1 MKPTKQKDQL
11 FEQVARIGK
20 ATSSPKRL
28 ELLELLAQSEKSVD
42 QLAQEAGIGIK
53 LTSAHLKVLRES
65 HLVKT
70 RKEGKFVLYRLSGQ
84 DVAGLWVTMR
94 ELAENHLAELTLALK
109 EVSSEPDKLTAY
121 DRQSLLQQAIRGE
134 IIVLDVRPSDEYLNG
149 HLPFARSIPLA
160 ELEQRIEELPKDFPI
175 VAYCRGPFCLMSAT
189 AQDLLKTKGYSVQTL
204 SDGICEWQAAGM
216 PLHPHHATPH
226 RAEIAQ

>member
-1 MKPTKQKDQL
+1 MKPHELKDRL

-42 QLAQEAGIGIK
+42 QLAREADINIK
-53 LTSAHLKVLRES
+53 LASAHLKVLRES

-70 RKEGKFVLYRLSGQ
+70 HKEGRFVLYRLSGQ
-84 DVAGLWVTMR
+84 DVASLWVTMR
-94 ELAENHLAELTLALK
+94 ELAENHLAELSLAVK
-109 EVSSEPDKLTAY
+109 ELTSEPDKLAAY

-134 IIVLDVRPSDEYLNG
+134 IIVLDVRPNEEYLSG

-189 AQDLLKTKGYSVQTL
+189 AQGLLKTKGYSVQTL
-204 SDGICEWQAAGM
+204 PDGICEWQAAGM
-216 PLHPHHATPH
+216 PLHPHHTESH
-226 RAEIAQ
+226 RVEIAQ

>member
-1 MKPTKQKDQL
+1 MKPSKQKDQL

-53 LTSAHLKVLRES
+53 LASAHLKVLRES

-94 ELAENHLAELTLALK
+94 ELAENHLAELALALRGLN
-109 EVSSEPDKLTAY
+109 SEPDKLTAH
-121 DRQSLLQQAIRGE
+121 DRQTLLQLAIRGE
-134 IIVLDVRPSDEYLNG
+134 IIMLDVRPCDEYLNS
-149 HLPFARSIPLA
+149 HLPFARSIPLE
-160 ELEQRIEELPKDFPI
+160 ELEQRIEELPKGFPI
-175 VAYCRGPFCLMSAT
+175 VTYSRGPFCLMSTT
-189 AQDLLKTKGYSVQTL
+189 AQDLLKTKGYSAQIL
-204 SDGICEWQAAGM
+204 SDGICEWEAAGM
-216 PLHPHHATPH
+216 PLHAHHAELH
-226 RAEIAQ
+226 RA

>member
-1 MKPTKQKDQL
+1 MKPSKQKDPL

-53 LTSAHLKVLRES
+53 LASAHLKVLRES

-94 ELAENHLAELTLALK
+94 ELAENHLAELALALRGLN
-109 EVSSEPDKLTAY
+109 SEPDKLTAH
-121 DRQSLLQQAIRGE
+121 DRQTLLQLAIRGE
-134 IIVLDVRPSDEYLNG
+134 IIMLDVRPCDEYLNS
-149 HLPFARSIPLA
+149 HLPFARSIPLE
-160 ELEQRIEELPKDFPI
+160 ELEQRIEELPKGFPI
-175 VAYCRGPFCLMSAT
+175 VTYSRGPFCLMSTT
-189 AQDLLKTKGYSVQTL
+189 AQDLLKTKGYSAQIL

-216 PLHPHHATPH
+216 PLHAHHAELH
-226 RAEIAQ
+226 RA

>member
-1 MKPTKQKDQL
+1 MKPTKQKNQL

-53 LTSAHLKVLRES
+53 LASAHLKVLRES

-94 ELAENHLAELTLALK
+94 ELAENHLAELTLALR
-109 EVSSEPDKLTAY
+109 ELNSEPDKLTAH
-121 DRQSLLQQAIRGE
+121 DRQTLLQLAIRGE
-134 IIVLDVRPSDEYLNG
+134 IIMLDVRPCDEYLNS
-149 HLPFARSIPLA
+149 HLPFARSIPLE
-160 ELEQRIEELPKDFPI
+160 ELEQRIDELPKGFPI
-175 VAYCRGPFCLMSAT
+175 VTYSRGPFCLMSTT
-189 AQDLLKTKGYSVQTL
+189 ARDLLKTKGYSAQIL

-216 PLHPHHATPH
+216 PLHAHHAELH
-226 RAEIAQ
+226 RA